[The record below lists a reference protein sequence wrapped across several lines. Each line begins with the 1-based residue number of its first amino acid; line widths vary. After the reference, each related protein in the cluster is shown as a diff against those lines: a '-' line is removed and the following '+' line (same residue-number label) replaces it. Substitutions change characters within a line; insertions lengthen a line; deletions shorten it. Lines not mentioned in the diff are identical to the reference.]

1 MKKLTLLPLILC
13 MGSVAL
19 AGCTIGG
26 SSNSKKKK
34 SSSQS
39 TGLTTDTSGESSESS
54 GSGSSGSST
63 SGSSGSSSSAPTEY
77 TPELVANDFN
87 DNLKAEGYDDAC
99 VEWDDEYEE
108 YSAGTLIAEST
119 DTSEANLKEAC
130 EIVASY
136 LPEYMAQGYAV
147 YGDPTSPDYETI
159 FSDATDI
166 YYYYDEFL
174 SPDEKVV
181 AYFIGYIYELQ
192 GTSYSVCQYGISEV
206 SEQSN
211 S

>member
-34 SSSQS
+34 SSSHS

-63 SGSSGSSSSAPTEY
+63 SGSSSSAPTEY

-87 DNLKAEGYDDAC
+87 DILKAEGEDYEPLC
-99 VEWDDEYEE
+99 VEWDEEYEE
-108 YSAGTLIAEST
+108 YFNAVLWEETS
-119 DTSEANLKEAC
+119 DTSEATLKKPV
-130 EIVASY
+130 EIISSY
-136 LPEYMAQGYAV
+136 LPDYMAGNYAV
-147 YGDPTSPDYETI
+147 YGDPTSPDYEPI
-159 FSDATDI
+159 FTDATDV
-166 YYYYDEFL
+166 YYYYGDFL

-181 AYFIGYIYELQ
+181 AYFIGYIYNHN
-192 GTSYSVCQYGISEV
+192 GKDCSACQYGIAVAKAS
-206 SEQSN
+206 SN
-211 S
+211 